1 MNFKVGNLVQY
12 TDLEGTD
19 TGLVTYIDK
28 ERIRIKWLDTQYD
41 NSREY
46 NYLLNEKCT
55 KRFIVIS

>member
-28 ERIRIKWLDTQYD
+28 ERIRIIWLDTPYD

-46 NYLLNEKCT
+46 NYLLKEKCV

>member
-12 TDLEGTD
+12 TDLEG

-28 ERIRIKWLDTQYD
+28 ERIRIKWLDSQYD

-46 NYLLNEKCT
+46 NYLLKEKCI

>member
-19 TGLVTYIDK
+19 TGIVTYTDK
-28 ERIRIKWLDTQYD
+28 ERIRIKWLDSCYD

-46 NYLLNEKCT
+46 NYLLKEKCIE
-55 KRFIVIS
+55 RFIVVS